1 MEPKQRKTAKA
12 KAAKKGR
19 TTKSKLTLSVAPK
32 YVAMLRRASA
42 RKGRSI
48 TELVEDLAVDL
59 DRESQGKEELSD
71 YVKRN
76 MGVLVGKVRPEDWD
90 RDDRVGH
97 LLRKHA
103 PR

>member
-1 MEPKQRKTAKA
+1 MEPKARRKKA
-12 KAAKKGR
+12 ATAAKKSR
-19 TTKSKLTLSVAPK
+19 TAKSKLTLSVAPK

-48 TELVEDLAVDL
+48 TELVEELAVDL
-59 DRESQGKEELSD
+59 EREQNGTEELSD

-76 MGVLVGKVRPEDWD
+76 MGILAGKVKPEDWD
-90 RDDRVGH
+90 RDDRVGY
-97 LLRKHA
+97 LLRKHV

>member
-1 MEPKQRKTAKA
+1 MEPKPRKTAKA
-12 KAAKKGR
+12 TKNRPA
-19 TTKSKLTLSVAPK
+19 KSKLTLSVAPK

-48 TELVEDLAVDL
+48 TELVEEMAVEM
-59 DRESQGKEELSD
+59 DRERQDKEELSD

-76 MGVLVGKVRPEDWD
+76 MGVLVGKVKPEDWD

-103 PR
+103 PK

>member
-1 MEPKQRKTAKA
+1 MEPKARRKKVAT
-12 KAAKKGR
+12 AAKKIR
-19 TTKSKLTLSVAPK
+19 PAKSKLTLSVAPK

-48 TELVEDLAVDL
+48 TELVEELAVDL
-59 DRESQGKEELSD
+59 EREQNGTEELSD

-76 MGVLVGKVRPEDWD
+76 MGILAGKVKPEDWD
-90 RDDRVGH
+90 RDDRVGY
-97 LLRKHA
+97 LLRKHV